1 MNHIIIPWVFF
12 FYKISF
18 QNLTNIKISEY
29 TDHGN
34 VGSMNKDNKD
44 NKSLVTDSRILL
56 SP

>member
-29 TDHGN
+29 TDHRN